1 MAFRPYIVGM
11 NRNVL
16 AWVRMALFI
25 GVMVGMAGVGLAAE
39 GASDGATSKALSQAL
54 LCQTAKLL
62 QGNVGIL
69 IGLILIFTGLWS
81 LIKGASFMAAAP
93 VLVIG
98 AIITA
103 LPTLLL
109 SMASG
114 LGNLLVESG
123 ISKSNIADFIKDAF
137 NNDNCTVDIPAP
149 TEPIR
154 SSEPPNA
161 NFSREQRN
169 NLSGNSCGITSDG
182 NVECL

>member
-1 MAFRPYIVGM
+1 MGFAPYIKGM

-16 AWVRMALFI
+16 AWVRLALII
-25 GVMVGMAGVGLAAE
+25 GVMMGMAGVGLAAE
-39 GASDGATSKALSQAL
+39 GTSDGATSKALAQAL

-62 QGNVGIL
+62 EGNVGIL

-98 AIITA
+98 AVITA

-114 LGNLLVESG
+114 LGNLLVDSG
-123 ISKSNIADFIKDAF
+123 ISKSNIATFIEDAF
-137 NNDNCTVDIPAP
+137 NNENCTVEVPAP
-149 TEPIR
+149 TVPIR
-154 SSEPPNA
+154 STEPPNA
-161 NFSREQRN
+161 NFSRALRN
-169 NLSGNSCGITSDG
+169 ENDFCDRNPGLTDCQ
-182 NVECL
+182 